1 MPVLKNVQY
10 TKEKIICLVEN
21 YIHLSSKTGF
31 GVKTANGDYENPYFE
46 FEKDS
51 ELHKLLG
58 RERVFSK
65 HLFDLLLV
73 QKLVN

>member
-1 MPVLKNVQY
+1 MCSTQSRESSNWLKN
-10 TKEKIICLVEN
+10 TFN
-21 YIHLSSKTGF
+21 LSSNSGF

-58 RERVFSK
+58 RERVYSK
-65 HLFDLLLV
+65 QLFDLLLV
-73 QKLVN
+73 

>member
-1 MPVLKNVQY
+1 MIGMPVLKNVQY
-10 TKEKIICLVEN
+10 TKQRIVELVEK
-21 YIHLSSKTGF
+21 YINLSSNTGF

-58 RERVFSK
+58 RERVYSK
-65 HLFDLLLV
+65 QLFDLLLV
-73 QKLVN
+73 